1 MEASQLTD
9 LRRRY
14 AAAWCSQDAASVAA
28 FFAANGSL
36 QINGGIPAV
45 GRTAITAAAQDFMT
59 AFPDMVVAMD
69 GVGFEGPGAVFHWT
83 LTGGPLPVREER
95 ASWCASPAVKS
106 GRLARTI
113 WSPNPRG
120 LLRPGRVL
128 RRSQRR
134 AT

>member
-1 MEASQLTD
+1 MDASRLTEFG
-9 LRRRY
+9 RRY

-28 FFAANGSL
+28 FFSANGSL

-83 LTGGPLPVREER
+83 LTGTNTGPGGTGQLVRITGREEWKLGPDDLVAESKGYFDQAEYR
-95 ASWCASPAVKS
+95 RQIS
-106 GRLARTI
+106 G
-113 WSPNPRG
+113 
-120 LLRPGRVL
+120 
-128 RRSQRR
+128 